1 MRRKIIMS
9 DIKRKRIL
17 LVDDNADI
25 HKDFCKILA
34 KKSSESLSE
43 DEASLFGT
51 IKTVSNYEAQTY
63 TIDSAYQ
70 GQDALELVHQALL
83 NGQPYALA
91 FIDMR
96 MPPGWDGVETIK
108 RIWEVDPYIQMVICT
123 AYSDHSWDEIT
134 SQLGNSDNLLILKKP
149 FEPIEISQI
158 ASALT
163 RKWELI
169 ANLHSLVKNRTAELE
184 NLYSLTHT
192 TLEATQEG
200 ILAVG
205 LDGRILK
212 YNSNFFKQWSIS
224 EELLKSEKYDVVFK
238 KLAEQVEDPA
248 FFIKMMNDLI
258 ATPKTKI
265 IKEWQLTTG
274 IILELYTHTQ
284 YLHNEI
290 IGIVYSFQDITVRKE
305 LEQQLLHQATHDG
318 LTGLPNRA
326 LLMDRIKQSLAH
338 AKRFNL
344 HVGVLLLD
352 LDSFKE
358 INDSHGHKAGDM
370 LLKCHAKRLSEF
382 VRENDTAA
390 RLGGDEFV
398 VVLAAQPNERNLV
411 GLLSRFEELF
421 LKPCQLDNLSLIVT
435 ASIGVSIYP
444 RDGEDADTLLKNAD
458 AALYHAKEQGR
469 NRFQFYMEEFNQH
482 ILQRA
487 VLKTALSHA
496 LENNELSIN
505 YQPLVDLKSNKIIGI
520 EALLRWQHPTM
531 GSISPLLFIP
541 VAEESG
547 LIIPIGSWALRTAC
561 AQAKIWHDSSAFPD
575 IKIAVN
581 ISVKQFRQKNF
592 VSLVHN
598 VLEETHVKPECL
610 ELEITESLILGNV
623 SEIIFKMLELKKLG
637 IRFAIDDFGTGY
649 SSLSYLKHFPF
660 DTVKIDKTFID
671 NITTDCNSA
680 SIVEAIIAMTKN
692 MGIDVLA
699 EGVEDE
705 EQVTFLREHHSNQV
719 QGYYFSKPLTK
730 QACTK
735 LLKSR

>member
-1 MRRKIIMS
+1 
-9 DIKRKRIL
+9 
-17 LVDDNADI
+17 
-25 HKDFCKILA
+25 
-34 KKSSESLSE
+34 
-43 DEASLFGT
+43 
-51 IKTVSNYEAQTY
+51 
-63 TIDSAYQ
+63 
-70 GQDALELVHQALL
+70 
-83 NGQPYALA
+83 
-91 FIDMR
+91 
-96 MPPGWDGVETIK
+96 
-108 RIWEVDPYIQMVICT
+108 
-123 AYSDHSWDEIT
+123 
-134 SQLGNSDNLLILKKP
+134 
-149 FEPIEISQI
+149 
-158 ASALT
+158 
-163 RKWELI
+163 
-169 ANLHSLVKNRTAELE
+169 
-184 NLYSLTHT
+184 
-192 TLEATQEG
+192 
-200 ILAVG
+200 
-205 LDGRILK
+205 
-212 YNSNFFKQWSIS
+212 
-224 EELLKSEKYDVVFK
+224 
-238 KLAEQVEDPA
+238 
-248 FFIKMMNDLI
+248 
-258 ATPKTKI
+258 
-265 IKEWQLTTG
+265 
-274 IILELYTHTQ
+274 
-284 YLHNEI
+284 
-290 IGIVYSFQDITVRKE
+290 
-305 LEQQLLHQATHDG
+305 
-318 LTGLPNRA
+318 
-326 LLMDRIKQSLAH
+326 
-338 AKRFNL
+338 
-344 HVGVLLLD
+344 
-352 LDSFKE
+352 
-358 INDSHGHKAGDM
+358 
-370 LLKCHAKRLSEF
+370 
-382 VRENDTAA
+382 
-390 RLGGDEFV
+390 
-398 VVLAAQPNERNLV
+398 
-411 GLLSRFEELF
+411 
-421 LKPCQLDNLSLIVT
+421 
-435 ASIGVSIYP
+435 
-444 RDGEDADTLLKNAD
+444 
-458 AALYHAKEQGR
+458 
-469 NRFQFYMEEFNQH
+469 MEEFNQH